1 MNLGLNKGQD
11 WQKQQKYNR
20 MKHVNLLIKKVAIF
34 ILLSL
39 AVACSTTPDE
49 ITLLDKSFKLY
60 EHALRWQDY
69 DVVIGFHKNERETLT
84 EVRRK
89 QLKRYRVTEYNVVF
103 TKVENGNKSATQI
116 VEIKYYNNEY
126 AVVRNLTI
134 THKWEYDEKNLRW
147 QVTEL
152 LPDFR

>member
-1 MNLGLNKGQD
+1 
-11 WQKQQKYNR
+11 
-20 MKHVNLLIKKVAIF
+20 MKHVNSSVRKAAIF

-39 AVACSTTPDE
+39 AIACSTTPDE

-69 DVVIGFHKNERETLT
+69 DVVIGFHKNERGTLT
-84 EVRRK
+84 EDRRK
-89 QLKRYRVTEYNVVF
+89 RLKKYRVTEYDVVF
-103 TKVENGNKSATQI
+103 TRVGNENKSATQI
-116 VEIKYYNNEY
+116 VEIKYYNTEY

-134 THKWEYDEKNLRW
+134 TYKWEYDDKRLRW
-147 QVTEL
+147 QVTNP